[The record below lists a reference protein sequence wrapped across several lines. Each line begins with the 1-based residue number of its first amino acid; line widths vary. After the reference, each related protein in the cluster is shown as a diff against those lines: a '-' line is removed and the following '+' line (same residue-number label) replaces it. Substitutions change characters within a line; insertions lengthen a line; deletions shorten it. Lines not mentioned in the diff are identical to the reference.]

1 VTWSRFRAAE
11 VKASYAFV
19 LSVIS
24 WIPCAAATMLAYR
37 NYDPTLGQIIY
48 GSTGR
53 FVPFFVG
60 CVLLSMGAA
69 ATAFALGWSSVLHPR
84 NERPRQAWIGFFLGG
99 GVLTLNLILMVTFY
113 MIRLERPM

>member
-1 VTWSRFRAAE
+1 MTWSRFRAAE

-53 FVPFFVG
+53 FVPVFVG
-60 CVLLSMGAA
+60 CVLLSMARRVAGIGDPNP
-69 ATAFALGWSSVLHPR
+69 LDS
-84 NERPRQAWIGFFLGG
+84 RPGEGFFARVASWLARTHDSPT
-99 GVLTLNLILMVTFY
+99 VRTNT
-113 MIRLERPM
+113 

>member
-1 VTWSRFRAAE
+1 MTWSRFRTAE
-11 VKASYAFV
+11 VKASYALV

-24 WIPCAAATMLAYR
+24 WIPCAAATKFAYDR
-37 NYDPTLGQIIY
+37 YDPILGQIIY

-53 FVPFFVG
+53 FVPVFVG
-60 CVLLSMGAA
+60 CVLLSMAAA

-84 NERPRQAWIGFFLGG
+84 NERPRQAWFGFFLGG